1 MSQSFGILLEEMIFL
16 VKCVCVSITG
26 HRQNNRF
33 QTLYSAANSFSYCVK
48 VVKQVVFCF
57 VGFFCFFFLMSMYVL
72 NSTIVEK
79 IAFSLHL
86 G

>member
-1 MSQSFGILLEEMIFL
+1 M
-16 VKCVCVSITG
+16 CVSITG

-48 VVKQVVFCF
+48 VVKQVVFCCF
-57 VGFFCFFFLMSMYVL
+57 LFLFFNLMSMYVL
-72 NSTIVEK
+72 SSTVVE
-79 IAFSLHL
+79 ILAFSLHL